1 MHKVWWGLC
10 RKECLVLT
18 LWVRLLLEKFTQGR
32 WHLTWAENV
41 SQMLRGTEYNHILL
55 KSFHPWSPPFFS
67 VWEQKGFY
75 RMGLSS
81 TEFQKKHVT
90 VKQNIK
96 ELPRETLVTNFRS
109 LLLLYIVKKSQYT
122 VVKSTGFGIREDLGS
137 NLSSATWA
145 SYLTFIN
152 LFLFH

>member
-1 MHKVWWGLC
+1 
-10 RKECLVLT
+10 
-18 LWVRLLLEKFTQGR
+18 
-32 WHLTWAENV
+32 
-41 SQMLRGTEYNHILL
+41 
-55 KSFHPWSPPFFS
+55 
-67 VWEQKGFY
+67 
-75 RMGLSS
+75 MGLSS

-137 NLSSATWA
+137 NLSSAT
-145 SYLTFIN
+145 
-152 LFLFH
+152 